1 MMSMRPP
8 QHGHGRASIGGS
20 AASAFSRSVKGYVL
34 DFAPGI
40 MRPVRLRRAAT
51 DIYNVMSALNEG
63 RDEVAPDMTAST
75 DNNNT

>member
-1 MMSMRPP
+1 
-8 QHGHGRASIGGS
+8 
-20 AASAFSRSVKGYVL
+20 
-34 DFAPGI
+34 